1 MNRADMLRRAGS
13 REEPWDIVIV
23 GGGATGVGIAI
34 DAASRNYD
42 VLLLER
48 SDFGK
53 GTSSRS
59 TKLVHGGVRYL
70 QQGNLPL
77 VFEALRERELLARN
91 APHLVQN
98 LPFVVP
104 VYDWWEKPY
113 YGVGLKIYDALAG
126 KSSFGPTEILNR
138 SDTLARL
145 PNLRTAGLRG
155 GVLYH
160 DGQFDD
166 ARLLITMVRTA
177 ANQGATLLNY
187 AEVTGFNRNSDG
199 TIAGVAVHD
208 QESNADFEARA
219 RVIINATGPFS
230 DSVRKLADGAA
241 GEMIT
246 PSQGIHLVVSGS
258 FLGGTS
264 AIMVPR
270 TTDGRVMFA
279 IPWHEHT
286 VLGTTDTPIAS
297 ASEEPT
303 AQHREVEFV
312 LQNAARYLQHAPEK
326 RDVLSVFAG
335 IRPLIRSD
343 KSGATA
349 AISRDHQIHTDV
361 SGLVTI
367 TGGKWTTYRRM
378 AELCVD
384 QAAKQAGLPARPC
397 ITRDLPLHGAA
408 TKARVQDSLQQYGS
422 DAPAIVR
429 LSEDDEQLARRL
441 HPALPQ
447 IGAEVIWAVR
457 MEMARTVEDVLARRF
472 RVLFLDA
479 QAAVEMAPGVA
490 EIMAR
495 ELRAGPEWITG
506 ELDRFRRVASR
517 YLLDFAADA
526 SESSLTR

>member
-1 MNRADMLRRAGS
+1 MNRAEMLRRAGA
-13 REEPWDIVIV
+13 RTAPWDIVIV

-77 VFEALRERELLARN
+77 VFEALHEREVLARN

-104 VYDWWEKPY
+104 AYDWWEKPY
-113 YGVGLKIYDALAG
+113 YGLGLKVYDALARE
-126 KSSFGPTEILNR
+126 STFGPTEILSRNE
-138 SDTLARL
+138 TLARL

-166 ARLLITMVRTA
+166 ARLLITMTSTA
-177 ANQGATLLNY
+177 ADQGATLLNY
-187 AEVTGFNRNSDG
+187 AEVTGFIRERDSAIG
-199 TIAGVAVHD
+199 GVTVRD
-208 QESNADFEARA
+208 LESGSDFEARA
-219 RVIINATGPFS
+219 KVVINATGPFS
-230 DSVRKLADGAA
+230 DSLRRLADAA
-241 GEMIT
+241 VTEMVT
-246 PSQGIHLVVSGS
+246 PSQGIHLVVSES
-258 FLGGTS
+258 FLGGKS

-279 IPWHEHT
+279 IPWHAHT
-286 VLGTTDTPIAS
+286 VLGTTDTPIDS
-297 ASEEPT
+297 TSEEPT
-303 AQHREVEFV
+303 AQNREVEFV
-312 LQNAARYLQHAPEK
+312 LQNAARYLQQPPGK

-335 IRPLIRSD
+335 IRPLIRSNS
-343 KSGATA
+343 SGATA
-349 AISRDHQIHTDV
+349 AISRDHQIHTDA
-361 SGLVTI
+361 SGLITI

-384 QAAKQAGLPARPC
+384 QAAKTANLPARPC
-397 ITRDLPLHGAA
+397 VTRNLQLHGAVA
-408 TKARVQDSLQQYGS
+408 NGPTDDPLHQYGS
-422 DAPAIVR
+422 DASAVLKLAENDPR
-429 LSEDDEQLARRL
+429 LAQRL
-441 HPALPQ
+441 HPAAPH
-447 IGAEVIWAVR
+447 IGAEVAWAVR

-472 RVLFLDA
+472 RVLFVDA
-479 QAAVEMAPGVA
+479 QTAIEMAPKVA
-490 EIMAR
+490 ELMAG
-495 ELRAGPEWITG
+495 ELGAAANWISA
-506 ELDRFRRVASR
+506 ELDRFRRLASR